1 LQIHAEWISGE
12 RAIADTGRRCAAGGV
27 LAGFDGQDPLSCPQ
41 ERTHSLRDTDMTSIW
56 AILLGWH
63 EVATQSWAAAAAA
76 PEIDATGAVTGLAVL
91 AGAPAVVAER
101 RRQE

>member
-1 LQIHAEWISGE
+1 
-12 RAIADTGRRCAAGGV
+12 
-27 LAGFDGQDPLSCPQ
+27 
-41 ERTHSLRDTDMTSIW
+41 MTSIW

-63 EVATQSWAAAAAA
+63 EVATQSRAAAVAA
-76 PEIDATGAVTGLAVL
+76 PEIDATGALTGLAVL